1 MVEVPARTLYDA
13 ARAQI
18 ARALGAGGLRI
29 LWDQFPIGKLFPLG
43 YEPFKYVFGPG
54 WKRYKPW
61 SPPLEQ
67 TSLLKRPEAL
77 FRKNKAL
84 SYDYAVLKNVR
95 SSFIT
100 SAIYLKQT
108 QLPFKEI
115 RYLVGSDALQ
125 QWCDFGSLQPAS
137 PNLSGASKCM
147 DSDLGEVKSVIGIWI
162 CFAFDPMQVQPQNR
176 FKLYGWMSA
185 AHWNGEMWR
194 VGEECASR
202 RSGGPG
208 LSTEEL
214 QLKDLSEEHKL
225 EVLDRDFT
233 AAAKEVEAI
242 CKPRM
247 KMREEINRLK
257 KIKALYAKNG
267 SPLF

>member
-43 YEPFKYVFGPG
+43 YDPFKYIFGPG

-61 SPPLEQ
+61 SPPLEPM
-67 TSLLKRPEAL
+67 SLLKRPEAKS
-77 FRKNKAL
+77 RKNKAL
-84 SYDYAVLKNVR
+84 SYEYAKLNNVSR
-95 SSFIT
+95 DIFLL
-100 SAIYLKQT
+100 YLLIHQT
-108 QLPFKEI
+108 QIPYKEI

-137 PNLSGASKCM
+137 AHLSGASKCM
-147 DSDLGEVKSVIGIWI
+147 DSDLGEVKSVVGIWV
-162 CFAFDPMQVQPQNR
+162 CFSFDPMQVQPQNR

-185 AHWNGEMWR
+185 AHWNGEVWR
-194 VGEECASR
+194 GGEECVSVR
-202 RSGGPG
+202 RGGPG
-208 LSTEEL
+208 LTVEEL
-214 QLKDLSEEHKL
+214 QLKDLAEEQKL
-225 EVLDRDFT
+225 EMLDEEFT

-247 KMREEINRLK
+247 KMRESLISQK
-257 KIKALYAKNG
+257 KIKALYAKHG
-267 SPLF
+267 SPLL